1 MEISNNLFIPVGK
14 MCVDYKRFKRFR
26 TEFSLQYSPSVLAL
40 PPALVP
46 CSVDDPL
53 HAGRV
58 KKVEVLETERRMLV
72 LLLVMASWK
81 VILGCEQEEMVDKV
95 DVALAIIFFI
105 IHPAREASRPE
116 GPAH

>member
-1 MEISNNLFIPVGK
+1 M
-14 MCVDYKRFKRFR
+14 
-26 TEFSLQYSPSVLAL
+26 
-40 PPALVP
+40 
-46 CSVDDPL
+46 DDPL

-58 KKVEVLETERRMLV
+58 MKAEVLETERRMLV